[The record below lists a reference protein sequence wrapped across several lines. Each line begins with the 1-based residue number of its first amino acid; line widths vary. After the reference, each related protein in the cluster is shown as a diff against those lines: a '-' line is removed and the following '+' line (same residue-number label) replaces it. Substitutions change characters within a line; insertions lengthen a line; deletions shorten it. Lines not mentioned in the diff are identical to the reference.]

1 MKNIND
7 ILQAI
12 NEHGAKFTINFQK
25 RTLKVNDKYVICKN
39 KTIELLS
46 VRETDDFLIQLDSIY
61 HHYKYSLPSE
71 RSESRSKNYFK
82 ALPEEELTDQQ
93 MWGGMNREMARFLIE
108 MLCLSQILHGWQWD
122 EEKMGKWFYQSK
134 KDKDLV
140 LLRQWFDNN

>member
-12 NEHGAKFTINFQK
+12 NECGAKFTINFQK

-82 ALPEEELTDQQ
+82 ALPEEELTDLQ
-93 MWGGMNREMARFLIE
+93 MWCGMNREMARFLIE
-108 MLCLSQILHGWQWD
+108 MLCLSQILNGWQWD

>member
-12 NEHGAKFTINFQK
+12 NECGAKFTINFQK
-25 RTLKVNDKYVICKN
+25 RTLKVNDKYIICKN
-39 KTIELLS
+39 KTIELPS
-46 VRETDDFLIQLDSIY
+46 VRETDEFLSILDSIY

-93 MWGGMNREMARFLIE
+93 MWDGMNREMARFLIE

>member
-7 ILQAI
+7 ILEAI
-12 NEHGAKFTINFQK
+12 KDRGAKFTINFQE
-25 RTLKVNDKYVICKN
+25 RTLKVNDKLICKN
-39 KTIELLS
+39 KTIELLP
-46 VRETDDFLIQLDSIY
+46 VLETDEFLRRLDSIY
-61 HHYKYSLPSE
+61 KDYKYSVPSE

-82 ALPEEELTDQQ
+82 ALPEEELTDLQ
-93 MWGGMNREMARFLIE
+93 MWCGMSREVSRFIIE
-108 MLCLSQILHGWQWD
+108 MLCLSQILNGWQWD

>member
-12 NEHGAKFTINFQK
+12 NECGAKFTINFQK

-39 KTIELLS
+39 KTIELPS
-46 VRETDDFLIQLDSIY
+46 VRETDEFLSILDSIY

>member
-12 NEHGAKFTINFQK
+12 NECGAKFTINFQK

-82 ALPEEELTDQQ
+82 ALPEEELTDHQ
-93 MWGGMNREMARFLIE
+93 MWCGMNREMARFLIE
-108 MLCLSQILHGWQWD
+108 MLCLSQILNGWQWD